1 MSALSAATV
10 RGAVA
15 LTAGTA
21 GAAATLRAGFLVV
34 FRAGF
39 FAALRRV
46 DEEDCF
52 FRVVCELESIGAIA
66 SVARRTTVRA
76 LSLRCSISFGRMYG
90 ARQRQKMNTL
100 VNANFTPSGRMF
112 L

>member
-1 MSALSAATV
+1 MSALRAATV

-21 GAAATLRAGFLVV
+21 GAAATVRGGFVVVLRAC
-34 FRAGF
+34 F

-100 VNANFTPSGRMF
+100 VNANFTPSDRMF